1 ALLLAGATCAPA
13 ADDPAWFAF
22 EPKDNAFSADNP
34 ISLRGLN
41 EKFAGEHG
49 VIAVKG
55 GQFIHSANGKS
66 VRFWAVNGPP
76 HDLTGEALAR
86 CARLLAK
93 YGVNLVRVHG
103 AIFDKDGE
111 PDLAK
116 VRHAQEIVAAMKAEG
131 IYTHFSVYFPLWF
144 TPRAGLPW

>member
-1 ALLLAGATCAPA
+1 MKTLLPFIALLASTASANA
-13 ADDPAWFAF
+13 ADDATWFAF

-41 EKFAGEHG
+41 EKFAGENG
-49 VIAVKG
+49 VIVAKN

-76 HDLTGEALAR
+76 HDLNGAALER

-103 AIFDKDGE
+103 AMFDKDGE

-116 VRHAQEIVAAMKAEG
+116 AIDEPAV
-131 IYTHFSVYFPLWF
+131 
-144 TPRAGLPW
+144 